1 MQQNAYCRNLSEPL
15 LPCYYYAIKA
25 NLKTIRPQGSQPAFA
40 GNVADLVNCKLISH
54 HYMMPEQ

>member
-15 LPCYYYAIKA
+15 LPCYCYAIKA
-25 NLKTIRPQGSQPAFA
+25 NFKTILPQVSQPASA

-54 HYMMPEQ
+54 DYMMPEQ